1 MERETLETNDSS
13 VEDILQLMAS
23 RRVSPPE
30 KVHSWE
36 KMLMCPKP
44 GESILSWLMRQS
56 WAFGVKPKR
65 LIQSEKEYWLL
76 KENISLSLPREQYW
90 PVTLDVLPVS
100 SYLENVF
107 HHRGLNK
114 GFNELQLN
122 ISKWLDLVK
131 EPKVTRHKLQNYY
144 YYGLR
149 YCPLCWKDENS
160 RYFRILWRLPFVVV
174 CLEHGVELEEFCSS
188 CGELLFDDKRHRKS
202 SSVLLQNFCDKW
214 LISCRN
220 CNHSLLDEVLEKKP
234 ELARLQKQILD
245 TLLSD
250 SNWATPRGYLIFW
263 HTYLTSVERQEPD
276 CAETRLKFMNA
287 ILGKPPLIPNP
298 NNYSQEL
305 LAEIERR
312 LQIVTLYLSGTS
324 ARNLTKKFG
333 LAERS
338 IKTFAKDL
346 LEGKPS
352 DKIIRRQF
360 RNNDKFGLELAQI
373 ELRAFEE
380 TYGKLPKS
388 EDRRWRGIITAIQR
402 GKWVSFGIKKWNDL
416 LSKTFGEVN
425 KEYGIYIGELGL
437 EHAIA
442 KLRAFKLESGR
453 LPKTDDN
460 VMSGIEDA
468 ITRGEWIS
476 SGIMKWNDLLRK
488 TFGEVNVEHRIYTG
502 NQTASNVRCRD
513 ACADS
518 NNRP

>member
-1 MERETLETNDSS
+1 MKRESLEMDNPVTR
-13 VEDILQLMAS
+13 DILQLMAA
-23 RRVSPPE
+23 RNVAPPE

-36 KMLMCPKP
+36 KMLVCPKP
-44 GESILSWLMRQS
+44 GESLLSWLMRQS
-56 WAFGVKPKR
+56 WAFGITPKR

-76 KENISLSLPREQYW
+76 KENISLSLQREQYW

-100 SYLENVF
+100 SSLESVLL
-107 HHRGLNK
+107 HRGLNK
-114 GFNELQLN
+114 GVNELQLN
-122 ISKWLDLVK
+122 ISKWFDLVK
-131 EPKVTRHKLQNYY
+131 EPKITRHKLQNYY
-144 YYGLR
+144 HYGLR

-174 CLEHGVELEEFCSS
+174 CLEHGVELKDICSS
-188 CGELLFDDKRHRKS
+188 CNELLFDDKRHRKS
-202 SSVLLQNFCDKW
+202 SSVLLQNFYEKW
-214 LISCRN
+214 LINCRH
-220 CNHSLLDEVLEKKP
+220 CNHSLLDDVAEEKP
-234 ELARLQKQILD
+234 ELVRIQKQILD

-263 HTYLTSVERQEPD
+263 HTYLTAVDKQKPD
-276 CAETRLKFMNA
+276 CAETHLKFMA
-287 ILGKPPLIPNP
+287 TVLKTPRFITNP
-298 NNYSQEL
+298 NHYSQGL
-305 LAEIERR
+305 LEETERR
-312 LQIVTLYLSGTS
+312 LDIVILYLSGAS

-333 LAERS
+333 MAERS

-346 LEGKPS
+346 LKGKAF

-360 RNNDKFGLELAQI
+360 GNNDKFGLELAQI
-373 ELRAFEE
+373 ELRAFKE

-388 EDRRWRGIITAIQR
+388 EDRRWRGIITALQR

-442 KLRAFKLESGR
+442 KLRAFKVESGR

-488 TFGEVNVEHRIYTG
+488 TFGKVNVEHRIY
-502 NQTASNVRCRD
+502 NSDQTASGVR
-513 ACADS
+513 
-518 NNRP
+518 